1 MHKYRSTTPDNGFA
15 QLDERECLGLLRAEH
30 LGHLGLT
37 SGALPVVVPVEYQL
51 LDHSI
56 IFATEAGSNLNGARK
71 GAVACLEIDGTEPTT
86 GAGWTVLATG
96 RLRELRDPTADLA
109 EHVPRPRPWGLT
121 TADHYV
127 AL

>member
-1 MHKYRSTTPDNGFA
+1 M
-15 QLDERECLGLLRAEH
+15 GLLETEH

-51 LDHSI
+51 VDRSI
-56 IFATEAGSNLNGARK
+56 IIATEAGTKLNGARK

-96 RLRELRDPTADLA
+96 RLRELRDPTADLPPHA
-109 EHVPRPRPWGLT
+109 LPPRPWGLK
-121 TADHYV
+121 TAEHYV
-127 AL
+127 ALEIELLVGSVAETTTQ